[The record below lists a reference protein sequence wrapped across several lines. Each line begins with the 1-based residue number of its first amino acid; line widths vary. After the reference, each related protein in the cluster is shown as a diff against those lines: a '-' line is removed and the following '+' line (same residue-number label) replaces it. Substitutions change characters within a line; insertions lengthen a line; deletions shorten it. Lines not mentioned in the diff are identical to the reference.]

1 MMKIRIGSGLVCTFV
16 MLAGCSN
23 EGAMSGASTEL
34 APLDTDNQK
43 ASYGIGIQM
52 GSQLVSAAEL
62 LDRAALLRGIEDA
75 LQENDP
81 VISTEE
87 MQPILQAFGEEIEA
101 VAAAERARQ
110 GEENSM
116 AGEAYLTE
124 NGARDGVTTT
134 DSGLQYE
141 VLQAGDG
148 DNPTAQ
154 SQVRVHYRGT
164 LLDGTEFDSSYERG
178 EPAVFGAGQLIPGFT
193 EALLLMQE
201 GSHFRVTIP
210 SDIAYG
216 PNGAGQDIVP
226 DATLS
231 FEIELLEILDG

>member
-154 SQVRVHYRGT
+154 SQLRVHYRGT
-164 LLDGTEFDSSYERG
+164 LLDGTEFESSYERG

-193 EALLLMQE
+193 EALLLMQA
-201 GSHFRVTIP
+201 GRHFRVTIP

-216 PNGAGQDIVP
+216 PNGAGQDIGP
-226 DATLS
+226 DATLI

>member
-1 MMKIRIGSGLVCTFV
+1 
-16 MLAGCSN
+16 
-23 EGAMSGASTEL
+23 
-34 APLDTDNQK
+34 
-43 ASYGIGIQM
+43 
-52 GSQLVSAAEL
+52 
-62 LDRAALLRGIEDA
+62 
-75 LQENDP
+75 
-81 VISTEE
+81 

-216 PNGAGQDIVP
+216 PNGAGQDIGP
-226 DATLS
+226 DATLI